1 MGIGIYNFD
10 KLLVNSLLQL
20 FKVLNFTVQL
30 ITRKAMN
37 SPTWSIK
44 GGEKKN
50 PEAVAIS
57 RRIQEIWKPG
67 EGRIGI
73 AYNFIDAQVSFIM
86 TGFISVIVTE

>member
-1 MGIGIYNFD
+1 M
-10 KLLVNSLLQL
+10 S
-20 FKVLNFTVQL
+20 
-30 ITRKAMN
+30 

-73 AYNFIDAQVSFIM
+73 AFNFIDAQVSFSM
-86 TGFISVIVTE
+86 TGFISIILIFFCFDLITDGSFTQDFILKILKKFYN

>member
-1 MGIGIYNFD
+1 M
-10 KLLVNSLLQL
+10 S
-20 FKVLNFTVQL
+20 
-30 ITRKAMN
+30 

-73 AYNFIDAQVSFIM
+73 AFNFIDAQVSFSM
-86 TGFISVIVTE
+86 TGFISIILIFFCFDLITEGSFTQDFFLKILKIFYN